1 MYRLISAL
9 AICVL
14 LPVTALAGPAR
25 SHIDETLVQFV
36 NAFNGGD
43 GAAVA
48 ALYTEDAELLPPNSA
63 PVRGRQAIQDFW
75 QGAIDAGMTLESL
88 GAIEVEAQGHM
99 AAEVGAF
106 VLNVPGE
113 NGQITSVGGKYIV
126 VWRRD
131 GHTWRLH
138 KDIWNT
144 N

>member
-14 LPVTALAGPAR
+14 LPVTALADPAR
-25 SHIDETLVQFV
+25 VHIDETLVQFV

-48 ALYTEDAELLPPNSA
+48 ALYTEDAELLPPDSA

-75 QGAIDAGMTLESL
+75 QGAIDAGITMESL
-88 GAIEVEAQGHM
+88 GAVEVEAHGPM

-106 VLNVPGE
+106 VLKVPGE
-113 NGQITSVGGKYIV
+113 NGQTTSVAGKYIV
-126 VWRRD
+126 VWRRE

-138 KDIWNT
+138 RDIWNT

>member
-1 MYRLISAL
+1 MYRLLSAF

-14 LPVTALAGPAR
+14 LPVTALAGSAR

-43 GAAVA
+43 GAAIA
-48 ALYTEDAELLPPNSA
+48 ALYTEDAELLPPDSA

-75 QGAIDAGMTLESL
+75 QGAIDAGITMESL
-88 GAIEVEAQGHM
+88 GAVEVEAQGHM

-106 VLNVPGE
+106 VLSVPGE
-113 NGQITSVGGKYIV
+113 NGQTTSVAGKYIV
-126 VWRRD
+126 VWKRD